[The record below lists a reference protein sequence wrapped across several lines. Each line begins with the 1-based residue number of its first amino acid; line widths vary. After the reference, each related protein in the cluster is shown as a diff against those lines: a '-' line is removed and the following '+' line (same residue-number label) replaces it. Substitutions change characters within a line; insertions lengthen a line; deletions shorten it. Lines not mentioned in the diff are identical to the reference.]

1 MNGYKIGS
9 VYLDIAALKEVK
21 SDRHNIYDWDNK
33 MTIELKVEDLD
44 FLCTTSSNVN
54 YLIRNKMF
62 NGYNLVIEKRCN
74 FNLVRRSDGVTL
86 SHTLSNE
93 SLEGLI
99 DLLKQA
105 RIKIQGWD

>member
-54 YLIRNKMF
+54 YLIRNKKF

-74 FNLVRRSDGVTL
+74 FNLVRRSDDVTL
-86 SHTLSNE
+86 SHILSNE

-105 RIKIQGWD
+105 RIKIQGWN